1 MSNLNAGII
10 LGGRQPDIMGSFAQ
24 GQKARLLSDEMQN
37 QNALRNVYQTQGAGI
52 LSGDQNAL
60 NALAQFDPSQA
71 VAIQGQHQRNAQSV
85 EAHNQQMAQ
94 REQLMKQ
101 EVEKYAKT
109 LSKEQAA
116 AQAAQLEQ
124 GITRAIGAYQAG
136 DLNAVNQILQ
146 SAGEQPLQ
154 SLEQFPAIAA
164 LYGDALSTLKSVVE
178 LTAPEKPSDEY
189 GRYAAE
195 EKAAGREPLGRIEYA
210 QAKKG
215 KGTVVYDPQTGKPL
229 VSIGGGD
236 VNPTDISN
244 PSSPAAMIAS
254 IDGILNDPALGT
266 STGLLAPLQN
276 IPGTPQ
282 RRVGA
287 RIDQLD
293 GQAFLQ
299 AFESL
304 KGGGQITE
312 IEGQKATQA
321 IGRLDDYQNP
331 EDYKQALVELR
342 DILATAMGRPP
353 GWADQQ
359 SSTPGEI
366 PTVSDEAGY
375 DALPSGTVFIA
386 PDGTQRRKP

>member
-1 MSNLNAGII
+1 MNAGII
-10 LGGRQPDIMGSFAQ
+10 LGAQQADPIGSLARGQAARAQSDQFA
-24 GQKARLLSDEMQN
+24 S
-37 QNALRNVYQTQGAGI
+37 QNALRNLFQTQGAQI
-52 LSGDQNAL
+52 MAGDPGAM
-60 NALAQFDPSQA
+60 NALAQFDPQQA
-71 VAIQGQHQRNAQSV
+71 LAIQGQHQVQSQRD
-85 EAHNQQMAQ
+85 QQMQMRVAEYARTLTKEQ
-94 REQLMKQ
+94 REA
-101 EVEKYAKT
+101 E
-109 LSKEQAA
+109 
-116 AQAAQLEQ
+116 AAQLEQ
-124 GITRAIGAYQAG
+124 GITRAIGLYQAG
-136 DLNAVNQILQ
+136 NLDGVNQILQ
-146 SAGEQPLQ
+146 SVGEQPLQ
-154 SLEQFPAIAA
+154 SLDQFPAIAA
-164 LYGDALSTLKSVVE
+164 LYGDALSTLKSVTD
-178 LTAPEKPSDEY
+178 LTAPDKPADEY
-189 GRYAAE
+189 GRYVAE
-195 EKAAGREPLGRIEYA
+195 ETNAGRTPLSRIDYA

-215 KGTVVYDPQTGKPL
+215 KGTVVYDPQTGRPL

-236 VNPTDISN
+236 VDPTDISS

-342 DILATAMGRPP
+342 DILATGMGRPP

-359 SSTPGEI
+359 SATPPEI
-366 PTVSDEAGY
+366 PTITDEAGY
-375 DALPSGTVFIA
+375 DALPSGSVFIA

>member
-1 MSNLNAGII
+1 MSRMNAGII
-10 LGGRQPDIMGSFAQ
+10 LSGQQPDFGNALAQ
-24 GQKARLLSDEMQN
+24 GQALRMREDQMAN
-37 QNALRNVYQTQGAGI
+37 QNALRNLYQTQGANI
-52 LSGDQNAL
+52 MAGDSSAL
-60 NALAQFDPSQA
+60 NALAQFDPQQA
-71 VAIQGQHQRNAQSV
+71 LAIRGQHQVQ
-85 EAHNQQMAQ
+85 AQ
-94 REQLMKQ
+94 RAQLMKQ
-101 EVEKYAKT
+101 EVEKYSRT
-109 LSKEQAA
+109 LTKEQREAE
-116 AQAAQLEQ
+116 AAQLEQ
-124 GITRAIGAYQAG
+124 GITRAIGLYQAG
-136 DLNAVNQILQ
+136 NLDGVNQILQ
-146 SAGEQPLQ
+146 SVGEQPLE
-154 SLEQFPAIAA
+154 SLDQFPAIAA
-164 LYGDALSTLKSVVE
+164 LYGDALSTLKSVTD
-178 LTAPEKPSDEY
+178 LTAPEKPADEY
-189 GRYAAE
+189 GRYVAE
-195 EKAAGREPLGRIEYA
+195 EKAAGREPLGRIEFA

-215 KGTVVYDPQTGKPL
+215 KGFEVTTADGTKIVY
-229 VSIGGGD
+229 GGSSL
-236 VNPTDISN
+236 NPTDISN

-342 DILATAMGRPP
+342 DILATGMGRPP

-359 SSTPGEI
+359 SATPPEI
-366 PTVSDEAGY
+366 PTISDEAGY
-375 DALPSGTVFIA
+375 DALPSGSVFIA

>member
-1 MSNLNAGII
+1 MSQMDSRII
-10 LGGRQPDIMGSFAQ
+10 LGAQQPNLVNAFAQ
-24 GQKARLLSDEMQN
+24 GQALRAQSDQLAS
-37 QNALRNVYQTQGAGI
+37 QNALRNLYQTQGANI
-52 LSGDQNAL
+52 FAGDQNAL
-60 NALAQFDPSQA
+60 NSLAQIDPAQALA
-71 VAIQGQHQRNAQSV
+71 IRGQHQVQGQRDQAM
-85 EAHNQQMAQ
+85 QMRIA
-94 REQLMKQ
+94 E
-101 EVEKYAKT
+101 YAKT
-109 LSKEQAA
+109 ISKEQAA
-116 AQAAQLEQ
+116 AEAAKLEQ
-124 GITRAIGAYQAG
+124 GIVSAIGMYQAG
-136 DLNAVNQILQ
+136 DLNGLNALLEK
-146 SAGEQPLQ
+146 AGIPPIPELEAFVPL
-154 SLEQFPAIAA
+154 AA
-164 LYGDALSTLKSVVE
+164 QAGDALDILKSVTE
-178 LTAPEKPSDEY
+178 FSAGPKPADEY
-189 GRYAAE
+189 GRYVAE
-195 EKAAGREPLGRIEYA
+195 ETEAGRTPLDRISYA

-215 KGTVVYDPQTGKPL
+215 KGFEVTMPDGTKVSYGGASSDP
-229 VSIGGGD
+229 D
-236 VNPTDISN
+236 DITK

-266 STGLLAPLQN
+266 STGILAPLQN

-342 DILATAMGRPP
+342 DILKTAMGRPP

-359 SSTPGEI
+359 SATPGEI
-366 PTVSDEAGY
+366 PTITDEEGY
-375 DALPSGTVFIA
+375 NALPSGTVFIA

>member
-1 MSNLNAGII
+1 MSRMNAGII
-10 LGGRQPDIMGSFAQ
+10 LSGQQPDFGNALAQ
-24 GQKARLLSDEMQN
+24 GQALRMREDQMAN
-37 QNALRNVYQTQGAGI
+37 QNALRNLYQTQGANI
-52 LSGDQNAL
+52 MAGDSSAL
-60 NALAQFDPSQA
+60 NALAQFDPQQA
-71 VAIQGQHQRNAQSV
+71 LAIRGQHQVQ
-85 EAHNQQMAQ
+85 AQ
-94 REQLMKQ
+94 RAQLMKQ
-101 EVEKYAKT
+101 EVEKYSRT
-109 LSKEQAA
+109 LTKEQREAEAA
-116 AQAAQLEQ
+116 HLEQ
-124 GITRAIGAYQAG
+124 GITRAIGLYQAG
-136 DLNAVNQILQ
+136 NLDGVNQILQ
-146 SAGEQPLQ
+146 SVGEQPLE
-154 SLEQFPAIAA
+154 SLDQFPAIAA
-164 LYGDALSTLKSVVE
+164 LYGDALSALKSVTD
-178 LTAPEKPSDEY
+178 LTAPEKPADEY
-189 GRYAAE
+189 GRYVAE
-195 EKAAGREPLGRIEYA
+195 EKAAGREPLGRIEFA

-215 KGTVVYDPQTGKPL
+215 KGFEVTTADGTKIVY
-229 VSIGGGD
+229 GGSSL
-236 VNPTDISN
+236 NPTDISN

-342 DILATAMGRPP
+342 DILATGMGRPP

-359 SSTPGEI
+359 SATPPEI
-366 PTVSDEAGY
+366 PTISDEAGY
-375 DALPSGTVFIA
+375 DALPSGSVFIA